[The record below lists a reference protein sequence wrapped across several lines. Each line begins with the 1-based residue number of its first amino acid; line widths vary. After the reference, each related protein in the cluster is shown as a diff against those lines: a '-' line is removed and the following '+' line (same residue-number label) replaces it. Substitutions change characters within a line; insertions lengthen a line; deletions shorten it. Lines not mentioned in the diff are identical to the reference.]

1 MVLQYKIK
9 FNKGFRLNGL
19 NCLVVLK
26 TCLEDTKRNL
36 WVIKWYSMSVP
47 TATGGKVLAC
57 ILSGV

>member
-47 TATGGKVLAC
+47 TATG
-57 ILSGV
+57 